1 VSSPASGEP
10 YRSSDRAG
18 TPDRTVGP
26 PRDFSRRLI
35 IPPFTWLARTHAAAA
50 AGDAAVAISLAGSL
64 FFDISPQAA
73 RGKVAL
79 YLLLTMAP
87 FAIVAP
93 FLGPALDRMHGGRR
107 LMVILSCAGRAIV
120 TALLVMNITSL
131 WLFPLA
137 FLFLVFAKAYAVSKS
152 ALVPTVVADDAE
164 LVEANSKLGLLAG
177 IAGFVIVLPAVLLK
191 LIDVR
196 ITLCLAVLLYLIA
209 LGLATRLRRDVVA
222 ATPAGPIER
231 EELRSAGIVLAA
243 SSMAIVRATV
253 GFLTFQLAFL
263 LRSEKAS
270 VVWFGLV
277 LLFSAI
283 GTMAGNALGPIIR
296 RSQQEERML
305 ALAFVLIAVGGLL
318 AALGGG
324 QVSAALLAG
333 AVGVAASLARLAFD
347 AIVQR
352 DAPDANRG
360 RAFAQF
366 ETKFQI
372 AWVAAAFVP
381 VIIPIPRTLG
391 FLIVTVLAVFAFVSY
406 IAGWRRVRA
415 GRPLPPSISAR
426 VRAEVKRRRAGTEW
440 DDLPPPDPSARR

>member
-1 VSSPASGEP
+1 
-10 YRSSDRAG
+10 
-18 TPDRTVGP
+18 
-26 PRDFSRRLI
+26 
-35 IPPFTWLARTHAAAA
+35 
-50 AGDAAVAISLAGSL
+50 
-64 FFDISPQAA
+64 
-73 RGKVAL
+73 
-79 YLLLTMAP
+79 
-87 FAIVAP
+87 
-93 FLGPALDRMHGGRR
+93 
-107 LMVILSCAGRAIV
+107 
-120 TALLVMNITSL
+120 
-131 WLFPLA
+131 
-137 FLFLVFAKAYAVSKS
+137 
-152 ALVPTVVADDAE
+152 
-164 LVEANSKLGLLAG
+164 
-177 IAGFVIVLPAVLLK
+177 
-191 LIDVR
+191 
-196 ITLCLAVLLYLIA
+196 
-209 LGLATRLRRDVVA
+209 
-222 ATPAGPIER
+222 
-231 EELRSAGIVLAA
+231 
-243 SSMAIVRATV
+243 VRATV